1 MIAALVR
8 KVLVKTDSISRLST
22 RSAEIHP
29 KDRTLTLLCNGSWAT
44 MWLEPCDPL
53 AGLVRTQA
61 ISVQP
66 LRVSWARSPE
76 IPTVRARDSLPR
88 VVARRPSRFPR
99 APMRLIRAAVGMR
112 VAQVGVGKPHH
123 QPCAGDVVH
132 RRLLMWRHA
141 HPHDD
146 DGFVFEFDFGVGETG
161 WWRRGRGWM
170 RAWARM
176 LRPTRRGC
184 EGQAHAADQDAH
196 SCQDAFHLRCP
207 LLRALNR
214 GFRGQPK

>member
-44 MWLEPCDPL
+44 MWLEPCDPV

-123 QPCAGDVVH
+123 QPCADVVH

-146 DGFVFEFDFGVGETG
+146 DGFVFEFDFGIRGAG
-161 WWRRGRGWM
+161 RRRRGRRHRM
-170 RAWARM
+170 CSRARM
-176 LRPTRRGC
+176 LRPTRFGC
-184 EGQAHAADQDAH
+184 E
-196 SCQDAFHLRCP
+196 C
-207 LLRALNR
+207 
-214 GFRGQPK
+214 